1 MNGLFSC
8 GARAPAD
15 ESRGAPAARPKTGP
29 VIDMHCHAQIDAA
42 QALVVDVFSPDKE
55 PLLHFASAHTSEVN
69 RAQLEGIYP
78 QLTSVERRLADMDAA
93 GIDIQ
98 LISPSPFH
106 YCYWAEPDLGRQ
118 VAQTVN
124 DGIAEMVATT
134 PDRFVALGTVPAQAP
149 ELAVAEMERC
159 VGELGF
165 KGIELNPNVV
175 GTELSRAGLEAFFA
189 RAEELDVVLF
199 LHPNGYTEGERLADH
214 YFINVIGNPLD
225 STVCV
230 SHLIFDGVLDR
241 HPGLKIC
248 VAHGGGYLAAYGA
261 RMDHAW
267 GAREDCCR
275 EIKQPPTSYLNK
287 LYFDTVV
294 FAPDQLAYLVQQF
307 GSDHIVLG
315 TDYPF
320 DMAEGDPVGLLAR
333 TPGLSDADR
342 TAIAGGNAARLLK
355 LTG

>member
-8 GARAPAD
+8 GPRAPAD
-15 ESRGAPAARPKTGP
+15 SAGGASRRAKIDGP
-29 VIDMHCHAQIDAA
+29 VVDMHCHAQIAAA
-42 QALVVDVFSPDKE
+42 QALVADVFDPQNE
-55 PLLHFASAHTSEVN
+55 AVMRFASAETNDVN
-69 RAQLEGIYP
+69 RAQMETILP
-78 QLTSVERRLADMDAA
+78 QLTTVERRLADMDAM

-98 LISPSPFH
+98 LISPSPFQF
-106 YCYWAEPDLGRQ
+106 CYWAEPDLGRE
-118 VAQTVN
+118 VARTVN

-149 ELAVAEMERC
+149 ELAVAELERC

-165 KGIELNPNVV
+165 KGIELNPSVI
-175 GTELSRAGLEAFFA
+175 GTELSRAGLEKLFA
-189 RAEELDVVLF
+189 RAEELDVILF
-199 LHPNGYTEGERLADH
+199 LHPNGYSDGGRLADH

-225 STVCV
+225 TTVCI

-241 HPGLKIC
+241 YPGLKIC
-248 VAHGGGYLAAYGA
+248 AAHGGGYLAAYGA

-267 GAREDCCR
+267 GARADCCR
-275 EIKQPPTSYLNK
+275 EIKQPPTSYLKK
-287 LYFDTVV
+287 LYFDTIV
-294 FAPDQLAYLVQQF
+294 FAPDQLAYLVEQY

-320 DMAEGDPVGLLAR
+320 DMGEGDPLGLLGR

-342 TAIAGGNAARLLK
+342 AAIAGGNARRLLK
-355 LTG
+355 LG

>member
-15 ESRGAPAARPKTGP
+15 DTGAARARPKMDGP
-29 VIDMHCHAQIDAA
+29 VIDMHCHAQIGAA
-42 QALVVDVFSPDKE
+42 QALVADVFD
-55 PLLHFASAHTSEVN
+55 PLNEAVMRFASDATNAVN
-69 RAQLEGIYP
+69 RAQMETILP
-78 QLTSVERRLADMDAA
+78 QLTSVERRLADMDAM
-93 GIDIQ
+93 GIDMQ
-98 LISPSPFH
+98 LISPSPFQF
-106 YCYWAEPDLGRQ
+106 CYWAEPELGRD
-118 VAQTVN
+118 VARTVN

-134 PDRFVALGTVPAQAP
+134 PDRFVALGSVPAQAP
-149 ELAVAEMERC
+149 EFAVAELERC

-165 KGIELNPNVV
+165 KGVELNPNVM
-175 GTELSRAGLEAFFA
+175 GTELSRAGLDRFFA
-189 RAEELDVVLF
+189 RAEELDVILF
-199 LHPNGYTEGERLADH
+199 LHPNGYSDGGRLVDH

-225 STVCV
+225 TTVCI

-248 VAHGGGYLAAYGA
+248 AAHGGGYLAAYGA

-267 GAREDCCR
+267 GARDDCCR
-275 EIKQPPTSYLNK
+275 EIRQPPTSYLKK
-287 LYFDTVV
+287 LYFDTIV
-294 FAPDQLAYLVQQF
+294 FAPDQLAYLVDQY

-320 DMAEGDPVGLLAR
+320 DMGEDDPLGLLGR

-342 TAIAGGNAARLLK
+342 AAIAGGNAARLLK
-355 LTG
+355 LA

>member
-15 ESRGAPAARPKTGP
+15 ATGSATARAQINGP
-29 VIDMHCHAQIDAA
+29 VVDMHCHGQIGAA
-42 QALVVDVFSPDKE
+42 QVLVADVFDPAKD
-55 PLLHFASAHTSEVN
+55 PLLHFASEHTGAVN
-69 RAQLEGIYP
+69 RAQMESILP
-78 QLTSVERRLADMDAA
+78 QLTSVDRRLADMDAA

-124 DGIAEMVATT
+124 DGIADMAATT

-149 ELAVAEMERC
+149 ELAVTEMERC
-159 VGELGF
+159 FNELGF
-165 KGIELNPNVV
+165 KGIELNPNVM
-175 GTELSRAGLEAFFA
+175 GTELSRAGLEKFFA
-189 RAEELDVVLF
+189 RAEELDIILF
-199 LHPNGYTEGERLADH
+199 LHPNGYSDGQRLADH
-214 YFINVIGNPLD
+214 YFINIIGNPLD

-241 HPGLKIC
+241 YSGLKIC

-275 EIKQPPTSYLNK
+275 EIKHPPTSYLKK

-294 FAPDQLAYLVQQF
+294 FAPDQLAYLVQQY

-320 DMAEGDPVGLLAR
+320 DMAEDDPIGLLAR

-342 TAIAGGNAARLLK
+342 DAIAGGNAARLLK
-355 LTG
+355 LKG